1 LFFSVNTSGQFVG
14 VAEMTGAVDFEK
26 TLEYWQQDKW
36 NGSFSVK
43 WHIVKDVPNNILKHI
58 ILENNENKPVT
69 NSRDTQEIHL
79 EQGLQMLKIFKE
91 HVSKTSI
98 LDDFA
103 FYESR
108 QKLMQDKRVKQQQ
121 IQKQVWDSRAP
132 ISVTTGEQQQEV
144 ANGKP
149 KPSVPNGVN
158 GEVKA
163 PMENGAAP
171 AVSYAA
177 KVAQTATE
185 KPALTNGVTKT
196 G

>member
-1 LFFSVNTSGQFVG
+1 MLIHQLEAS
-14 VAEMTGAVDFEK
+14 APCLLPYPDFIK
-26 TLEYWQQDKW
+26 YL
-36 NGSFSVK
+36 GF
-43 WHIVKDVPNNILKHI
+43 L
-58 ILENNENKPVT
+58 
-69 NSRDTQEIHL
+69 
-79 EQGLQMLKIFKE
+79 
-91 HVSKTSI
+91 SI
-98 LDDFA
+98 T
-103 FYESR
+103 
-108 QKLMQDKRVKQQQ
+108 
-121 IQKQVWDSRAP
+121 QVWDSRAP
-132 ISVTTGEQQQEV
+132 ISVTTGKQQQEV

-185 KPALTNGVTKT
+185 KPALANGVTKT

>member
-1 LFFSVNTSGQFVG
+1 
-14 VAEMTGAVDFEK
+14 MTGAVDFEK
-26 TLEYWQQDKW
+26 TLGYWQQDKW

-108 QKLMQDKRVKQQQ
+108 QKLMQDKRSKQQQ
-121 IQKQVWDSRAP
+121 VQKQVWDSRTP
-132 ISVTTGEQQQEV
+132 ISVTGSEQQQRT
-144 ANGKP
+144 APPLQLFPTRQRWP
-149 KPSVPNGVN
+149 KQQQRNLCSPTESLRPVSWT
-158 GEVKA
+158 A
-163 PMENGAAP
+163 QPMLH
-171 AVSYAA
+171 S
-177 KVAQTATE
+177 
-185 KPALTNGVTKT
+185 
-196 G
+196 